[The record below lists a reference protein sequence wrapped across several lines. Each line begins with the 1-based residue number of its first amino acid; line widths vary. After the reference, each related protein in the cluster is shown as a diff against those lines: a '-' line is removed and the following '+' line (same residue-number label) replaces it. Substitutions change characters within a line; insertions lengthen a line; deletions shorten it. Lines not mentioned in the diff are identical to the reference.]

1 MLLIKD
7 KCTCTRFD
15 VRSVLKIAQKSVGTM
30 LLHFW
35 NIDCDKCKKINGQN
49 STYAAEKVPE
59 PLIKQEGVIVE
70 HLSAAITLV
79 PLIQCQ
85 KA

>member
-1 MLLIKD
+1 MDVTSVRKSMDRILL
-7 KCTCTRFD
+7 
-15 VRSVLKIAQKSVGTM
+15 M
-30 LLHFW
+30 
-35 NIDCDKCKKINGQN
+35 
-49 STYAAEKVPE
+49 AAEKVPE